1 MDSFDSNLLKIS
13 NSFIQYNYLVYNEKD
28 CTYIYYLFYGVLK
41 LKNKYVRKVVKHC
54 LIDMRRWWVQISQLC
69 LVWDKCLK
77 LTTWMEIS
85 WPISSQNP
93 FNQFVEQSWIFK
105 SQRSHCWCLYWAD
118 FGNTLET
125 LHWLT
130 GNAK

>member
-28 CTYIYYLFYGVLK
+28 CTYIYYLLYGVLK

-54 LIDMRRWWVQISQLC
+54 LIDMRRWWVKISQLC

-77 LTTWMEIS
+77 LTTWREMS
-85 WPISSQNP
+85 WPISIQTP
-93 FNQFVEQSWIFK
+93 LNQFLEQSWIFNH
-105 SQRSHCWCLYWAD
+105 SDPTAD
-118 FGNTLET
+118 AYIEPILET
-125 LHWLT
+125 LWKRPL
-130 GNAK
+130 AYW